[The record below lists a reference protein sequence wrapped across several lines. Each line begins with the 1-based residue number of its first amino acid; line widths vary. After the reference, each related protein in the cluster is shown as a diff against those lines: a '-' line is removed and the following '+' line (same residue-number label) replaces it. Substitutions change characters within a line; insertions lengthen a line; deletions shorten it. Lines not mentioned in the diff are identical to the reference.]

1 MRKVPVIAVI
11 GRKKS
16 GKTSLIKSLIKSLKA
31 VGYNVMSAKHVD
43 VKGFTID
50 SEGTDTWWH
59 SKMGANPVV
68 CISESE
74 TAVIYKDGEST
85 FGLDE
90 LLVYARKPKD
100 LILMEGFSRW
110 ILENEDVGK
119 IVMVKDESECEEYS
133 KKVKEPVICFCS
145 YFIGGREKIL
155 AAEEDFEEILGKVR
169 SFIEDRRRIY
179 EILDQLPGLNCGK
192 CSYGSCLG
200 LAKAVHTGEASL
212 DDCTVRSSRKGQRCV
227 ILIDGKEV
235 PVVPFVS
242 EIIGKAVLAM
252 VSTLKG
258 VDIEGGERVEVKIS
272 KT

>member
-31 VGYNVMSAKHVD
+31 VGYNVMSAKHVS
-43 VKGFTID
+43 VKDFTID
-50 SEGTDTWWH
+50 REGTDSWWH

-68 CISESE
+68 CVSGSE
-74 TAVIYKDGEST
+74 TAVIYKDGDSV
-85 FGLDE
+85 FSVDE
-90 LLVYARKPKD
+90 LSTYMKEDND

-110 ILENEDVGK
+110 ILDDGDVGK
-119 IVMVKDESECEEYS
+119 IVMVKSESEYEEYS
-133 KKVKEPVICFCS
+133 KKVKEPIICFCS

-155 AAEEDFEEILGKVR
+155 AAEEDFEDILRKVR
-169 SFIEDRRRIY
+169 SFVEDRRRIY
-179 EILDQLPGLNCGK
+179 EILDQLPGLNCGR
-192 CSYGSCLG
+192 CSYRSCLG
-200 LAKAVHTGEASL
+200 LAKAIHAGEASL

-258 VDIEGGERVEVKIS
+258 VDIEGGEHVEVKIS
-272 KT
+272 KA